1 VQTAKQVTTNSLR
14 DKSILIVDDDASML
28 RALEKVLGGEGAIVT
43 SIPRGDDAIELLALR
58 REGFD
63 LLITDLRI
71 PFVTGATLVYA
82 VHQVFPTLPIIVL
95 TAFGDPAVK
104 TACLE
109 QGAAA
114 FLEKPLD
121 TIQLLS
127 AIFGAL
133 TPPGGRSENAGR
145 RPLVTMGAVR

>member
-1 VQTAKQVTTNSLR
+1 MAKQVTTNSLR

-28 RALEKVLGGEGAIVT
+28 RALEKVLGSEGAIVT
-43 SIPRGDDAIELLALR
+43 SIPRADDAIELLTLR
-58 REGFD
+58 QKSFD
-63 LLITDLRI
+63 LVITDLRM
-71 PFVTGATLVYA
+71 PFVTGATLTYA

-104 TACLE
+104 AACLE

-133 TPPGGRSENAGR
+133 TPPGGRSGNAGR
-145 RPLVTMGAVR
+145 RPLVTMGAAR

>member
-1 VQTAKQVTTNSLR
+1 
-14 DKSILIVDDDASML
+14 ML
-28 RALEKVLGGEGAIVT
+28 RALEKVLAGEGAIVT
-43 SIPRGDDAIELLALR
+43 SIPRADDAIELLSLR

-63 LLITDLRI
+63 LLITDLRM
-71 PFVTGATLVYA
+71 PFVTGPTLVYA
-82 VHQVFPTLPIIVL
+82 VHQVFPELPVIVL

-104 TACLE
+104 VLCLE

-121 TIQLLS
+121 TNHLLA

-133 TPPGGRSENAGR
+133 MPPAADTETQVAG
-145 RPLVTMGAVR
+145 PQ